1 MSDQKNHYYYD
12 KERCE
17 FVPVS
22 YNTRNKL
29 INSFAFW
36 LINGTVMAI
45 VSLSLLINVV
55 GTPAEIALKDEN
67 RILAEQLS
75 NTSSSISK
83 LENELNKIAQLDNE
97 LYRSVLGLEPLS
109 EDIRIAGVGGSD
121 SYAHFNYYSDK
132 TSELLKNTASRLD
145 QLERRI
151 GIQKLSF
158 DEIKAYYNEN
168 QVRLRNMPAIKPV
181 NGIIVSGFGMRPH
194 PILRYNRMHEG
205 VDFRAEVNTE
215 VFATGDGV
223 VTHAGRRGAFG
234 NLLEIDHG
242 FGIVTRYAHLSSFAS
257 GVRVGTQ
264 VKRGDIV
271 AFSGNTG
278 RSAGPHLHYEVLVDG
293 SPQDP
298 INFVIA
304 DISPEEYLMF
314 KRNGGDTEQN
324 LISATN

>member
-1 MSDQKNHYYYD
+1 MSDQKDHYYYD
-12 KERCE
+12 EERCE
-17 FVPVS
+17 FVPVNYS
-22 YNTRNKL
+22 VRNKL

-45 VSLSLLINVV
+45 VSLSLLINVI

-75 NTSSSISK
+75 KTSSSIDK
-83 LENELNKIAQLDNE
+83 LEKELNNIAHHDNE
-97 LYRSVLGLEPLS
+97 LYRSVLGMEPLS
-109 EDIRIAGVGGSD
+109 DDIRTAGIGGSD
-121 SYAHFNYYSDK
+121 SYAMFNYYSDR
-132 TSELLKNTASRLD
+132 TSELLKSTASRID
-145 QLERRI
+145 ELERRI

-158 DEIKAYYNEN
+158 DEIKVYYNEN

-181 NGIIVSGFGMRPH
+181 NGIMVSGFGMRPH

-205 VDFRAEVNTE
+205 VDFRAEVNTD
-215 VFATGDGV
+215 VYATGDGIV
-223 VTHAGRRGAFG
+223 IHASRRGAFG

-257 GVRVGTQ
+257 GIRVGAQ

-298 INFVIA
+298 INYMIA

-314 KRNGGDTEQN
+314 KRNGESDEN
-324 LISATN
+324 LISSAN

>member
-1 MSDQKNHYYYD
+1 MSDQKYHYYYD
-12 KERCE
+12 EERCE
-17 FVPVS
+17 FVPVT

-45 VSLSLLINVV
+45 VALSLLINVI

-75 NTSSSISK
+75 KTSSSINQ
-83 LENELNKIAQLDNE
+83 LEKELNKIVQLDNE
-97 LYRSVLGLEPLS
+97 LYRSVLGMEPLS
-109 EDIRIAGVGGSD
+109 DDIRTAGVGGSD
-121 SYAHFNYYSDK
+121 KYAQFNYYSER
-132 TSELLKNTASRLD
+132 TSELLKSTASRID

-151 GIQKLSF
+151 GVQKLSF
-158 DEIKAYYNEN
+158 DEIKVYYNEN
-168 QVRLRNMPAIKPV
+168 KVRLRNMPAIKPV
-181 NGIIVSGFGMRPH
+181 NGIMVSGFGMRPH

-205 VDFRAEVNTE
+205 VDFRAEVNTD
-215 VFATGDGV
+215 VYATGDGI
-223 VTHAGRRGAFG
+223 VTYASRQGAFG

-242 FGIVTRYAHLSSFAS
+242 FGIITRYAHLNSFAS
-257 GVRVGTQ
+257 GIRVGTE

-293 SPQDP
+293 SPHDP
-298 INFVIA
+298 INFMIA

-314 KRNGGDTEQN
+314 KRNGDSEQE
-324 LISATN
+324 LLSATN